1 MAHTSGRAESLWN
14 PLSALHIWTHSEP
27 AQWILYHQVRS
38 TTRRSR
44 VLFETRKCDFLFL
57 VSNCLTELFL
67 PPLPL
72 PLCLSVSL
80 TLPLPLSPSF
90 KRSLLGWALIIWTH
104 WTRKKGFD
112 WCSGNDTKCKQQ
124 QPCFISGHVRCL
136 HCSVSSFFTLAFWA
150 EQELTKG
157 HRGQQWW
164 TWVLTITELHSVWQH
179 SVLKRSGDEG
189 SCWRSRWVLHAEG

>member
-72 PLCLSVSL
+72 PLCLSHSH
-80 TLPLPLSPSF
+80 SPSL
-90 KRSLLGWALIIWTH
+90 SLLQAFTAGLGSDNLNTLNSE
-104 WTRKKGFD
+104 KGFD

-150 EQELTKG
+150 SFDGRLTG
-157 HRGQQWW
+157 
-164 TWVLTITELHSVWQH
+164 TD
-179 SVLKRSGDEG
+179 KRSQG
-189 SCWRSRWVLHAEG
+189 SAVADVGFNYNWVAQCLTAQCT